1 MKGALDIVMNWY
13 LISCLSWFLRPSYHG
28 WLLNAYIFE
37 NVTCIY
43 GVCKSNSVRS
53 LLNYGLYVRWEKAA
67 SEHQHIALTQSYCVI
82 VMFSQNLATLIA
94 GALCTR
100 IVARFLQVFQT
111 FWASSYKV
119 TLSATF
125 VTSAFIALCI
135 RTFLHSMSILV
146 AVITQTRVLSCAF
159 FDSTLVWPASHI
171 SSVWRCHKHSDL
183 AFLRADCFEL
193 NFFSFLKPSVSF
205 RLDSALK
212 HRTVN

>member
-1 MKGALDIVMNWY
+1 MRK
-13 LISCLSWFLRPSYHG
+13 SCFRTSGYRLNSKLLRCC
-28 WLLNAYIFE
+28 NDQ
-37 NVTCIY
+37 
-43 GVCKSNSVRS
+43 
-53 LLNYGLYVRWEKAA
+53 
-67 SEHQHIALTQSYCVI
+67 SELP
-82 VMFSQNLATLIA
+82 LIA
-94 GALCTR
+94 DAFCTW

-125 VTSAFIALCI
+125 VTSAFTAPCI
-135 RTFLHSMSILV
+135 WTFLHSMSILV
-146 AVITQTRVLSCAF
+146 AVITQTRVLSCSF

-183 AFLRADCFEL
+183 SFFRADCFEL

-212 HRTVN
+212 NRTVN

>member
-1 MKGALDIVMNWY
+1 MRK
-13 LISCLSWFLRPSYHG
+13 SCFRTSIYSANSKLLRCCNVQSEFSP
-28 WLLNAYIFE
+28 LN
-37 NVTCIY
+37 
-43 GVCKSNSVRS
+43 
-53 LLNYGLYVRWEKAA
+53 
-67 SEHQHIALTQSYCVI
+67 
-82 VMFSQNLATLIA
+82 A

-135 RTFLHSMSILV
+135 WTFLHSMSILV

-205 RLDSALK
+205 RFDSALK
-212 HRTVN
+212 NRTMI